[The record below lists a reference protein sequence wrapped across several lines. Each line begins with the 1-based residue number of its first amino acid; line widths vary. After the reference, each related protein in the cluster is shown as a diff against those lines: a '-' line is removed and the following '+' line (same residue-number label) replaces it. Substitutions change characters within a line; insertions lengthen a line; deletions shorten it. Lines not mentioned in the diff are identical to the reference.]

1 MARYTGSLECL
12 DGTRLY
18 FVYQGTTD
26 TCRPMLFRSQEE
38 AFDNWDTDQRE
49 AYDRIDALLKDKA
62 EVEKFEDVELV
73 PYYTTGVCLDH
84 VIPSTIS
91 LEHMLIVGHLSRDAY
106 IYEEQIKDRNSMF
119 AAWAKGDT
127 DD

>member
-18 FVYQGTTD
+18 FVFCGTTD
-26 TCRPMLFRSQEE
+26 VCRPMLFRTQDE
-38 AFDNWDTDQRE
+38 ARANHDTDQAE
-49 AYDRIDALLKDKA
+49 AHKRIDALLKDKA
-62 EVEKFEDVELV
+62 AVEKFEDVELV
-73 PYYTTGVCLDH
+73 PYYTTGICLDH

-106 IYEEQIKDRNSMF
+106 IYEEQIKDRNEMF